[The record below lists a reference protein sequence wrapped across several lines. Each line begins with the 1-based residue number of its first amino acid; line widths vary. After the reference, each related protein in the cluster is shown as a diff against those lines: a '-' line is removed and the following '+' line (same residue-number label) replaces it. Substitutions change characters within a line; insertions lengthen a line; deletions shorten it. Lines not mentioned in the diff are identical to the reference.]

1 MSDRRAT
8 EKLFPLA
15 KRFVT
20 FSGGSVL
27 GAAIDYALTML
38 CYHLLRMDPSVA
50 LALAMTVSASVVFLY
65 HEKIT
70 FRASGPGRGSRYLRF
85 AALAVLVLGLRVIA
99 VRALTAAGLPVALA
113 LAIAIV
119 LVSILNFA
127 ASSML
132 IFLRPSE

>member
-1 MSDRRAT
+1 MGDITAM
-8 EKLFPLA
+8 EKLFALA
-15 KRFVT
+15 RRFVT

-27 GAAIDYALTML
+27 GAVIDYGLTML
-38 CYHLLRMDPSVA
+38 CYDLLHMDPSVA

-70 FRASGPGRGSRYLRF
+70 FRTAAPGRGARYLRF
-85 AALAVLVLGLRVIA
+85 AALAVLVLALRVLAIQ
-99 VRALTAAGLPVALA
+99 ALTAAGLPVALA

-119 LVSILNFA
+119 VVSILNFA

-132 IFLRPSE
+132 IFLRPTE